1 MSDKETFDWYGVM
14 SGLEAVDTVPEELE
28 NAAARRLGKAYL
40 CAFRTGDDREKY
52 WLLAE
57 TLFLRLADTAPS
69 RYVYSVLAG
78 LYRQAYGG
86 SPGIGTKTKE
96 ELLHRALD
104 CYERLYND
112 HPDEYELYEYA
123 HLLYKSS
130 SVFSAAAGVRERL
143 ERKEKAYRIYGEV
156 MEAYKRNINK
166 KTVERPY
173 IRAAYGLCRCGL
185 ELYGYETPL
194 QKEYVLL
201 TGGYYLSERAKEV
214 KKTVFYT
221 LCRAVDSVRRYENI
235 PTVMED
241 GCRYY
246 DCDYRYEAP
255 WDIYYMMG
263 RLFLFAVKYN
273 ILPNRSEPVRSCEKY
288 FTYAAVLDRKRR
300 SEGLPV
306 SGFSHMYHSLCDF
319 YLMCGTEE
327 KLGAFLKEY
336 GDYMEPSYIELTN
349 LRRALKGGNYEKAR
363 ACLNAAAG
371 RPSSLPPRK
380 ATVLKDLLT
389 VLEKKDMSGV
399 ERSYKPYEMKLFAEV
414 LQKKN
419 RTVRTYSAV

>member
-130 SVFSAAAGVRERL
+130 SVFSA
-143 ERKEKAYRIYGEV
+143 
-156 MEAYKRNINK
+156 
-166 KTVERPY
+166 
-173 IRAAYGLCRCGL
+173 
-185 ELYGYETPL
+185 LYT
-194 QKEYVLL
+194 Q
-201 TGGYYLSERAKEV
+201 
-214 KKTVFYT
+214 
-221 LCRAVDSVRRYENI
+221 
-235 PTVMED
+235 
-241 GCRYY
+241 
-246 DCDYRYEAP
+246 
-255 WDIYYMMG
+255 
-263 RLFLFAVKYN
+263 
-273 ILPNRSEPVRSCEKY
+273 
-288 FTYAAVLDRKRR
+288 
-300 SEGLPV
+300 
-306 SGFSHMYHSLCDF
+306 
-319 YLMCGTEE
+319 
-327 KLGAFLKEY
+327 
-336 GDYMEPSYIELTN
+336 
-349 LRRALKGGNYEKAR
+349 
-363 ACLNAAAG
+363 
-371 RPSSLPPRK
+371 
-380 ATVLKDLLT
+380 
-389 VLEKKDMSGV
+389 
-399 ERSYKPYEMKLFAEV
+399 
-414 LQKKN
+414 
-419 RTVRTYSAV
+419 